1 MALLIHIR
9 ESVSLPP
16 RRLSAATNCSVAAIA
31 LAVVLALAACH
42 TAEAI
47 GSYPAANTN
56 DCLPA
61 VTLVDQHGRSIS
73 LASLKGQPVLV
84 DFIYTS
90 CALTCPMLTAKMAAI
105 ARTLGPALGSKVKI
119 VSITLDPERDHP
131 AELLK
136 YAEREG
142 ANDNGWLFLTGT
154 PQQIAE
160 VLARFNIKRARGEDG
175 SITHTI
181 AAFLLGAD
189 GHQVRQY
196 NALEV
201 SPAAV
206 ADDVDRS
213 LARS

>member
-1 MALLIHIR
+1 MTPKR
-9 ESVSLPP
+9 F
-16 RRLSAATNCSVAAIA
+16 SAAATAFVALIIT
-31 LAVVLALAACH
+31 LAATFALAACH
-42 TAEAI
+42 GAEAK

-56 DCLPA
+56 DCLPS
-61 VTLVDQHGRSIS
+61 VTLVDQHGHSIS
-73 LASLKGQPVLV
+73 LASLKGQPILV

-90 CALTCPMLTAKMAAI
+90 CASTCPMLTAKMAAI
-105 ARTLGPALGSKVKI
+105 ARTLGPALGTKVKI

-142 ANDNGWLFLTGT
+142 ANDRGWLFLTGT
-154 PQQIAE
+154 PAQIAN
-160 VLARFNIKRARGEDG
+160 VLARFNIKRERGEDG

-181 AAFLLGAD
+181 SAFLLGPD

-201 SPAAV
+201 SPSAV
-206 ADDVDRS
+206 ADDIDRS